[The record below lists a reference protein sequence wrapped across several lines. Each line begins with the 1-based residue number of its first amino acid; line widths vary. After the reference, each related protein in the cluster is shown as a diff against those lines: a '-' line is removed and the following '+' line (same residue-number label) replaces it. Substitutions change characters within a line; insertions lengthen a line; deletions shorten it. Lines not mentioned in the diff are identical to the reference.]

1 MLFFVFKL
9 IGIMLGALSVLVFGG
24 FILLMMFCAIQF
36 AIESNGKAI
45 KKVLFC
51 VVSALLGIGLFRLG
65 LTNSWLMML
74 SALAAVGI
82 AYVFVIKYDQGDHN
96 GKS

>member
-9 IGIMLGALSVLVFGG
+9 IGIMLGVFSVLVLSG
-24 FILLMMFCAIQF
+24 FIFLMMFCAIQF

-51 VVSALLGIGLFRLG
+51 AVSALLGIRLFRMG
-65 LTNSWLMML
+65 LTNPWLMML

-82 AYVFVIKYDQGDHN
+82 AYVFVIKYDQGDHS

>member
-9 IGIMLGALSVLVFGG
+9 IGIMLGALSVIVLGG

-36 AIESNGKAI
+36 ALGSNGKAI
-45 KKVLFC
+45 NKALFC
-51 VVSALLGIGLFRLG
+51 IVSALLGIGLFRIG
-65 LTNSWLMML
+65 LANPWLMML
-74 SALAAVGI
+74 AALATVGI
-82 AYVFVIKYDQGDHN
+82 AHVFVIKYDQGDHS

>member
-9 IGIMLGALSVLVFGG
+9 IGIMLGMLSTIVLGG
-24 FILLMMFCAIQF
+24 FILLMTFCAIQF
-36 AIESNGKAI
+36 AIESNDKAI
-45 KKVLFC
+45 EKVIFC
-51 VVSALLGIGLFRLG
+51 VVSALLGIGLFKIG

-82 AYVFVIKYDQGDHN
+82 AYVFVIKDDQGDHS
-96 GKS
+96 GKF